1 MKVNKFFTK
10 STISVLLIVATIT
23 SFTACASTSEAKSAN
38 QDKITEQVTTKLA
51 TEEKESF
58 QTTSD
63 DNSVDNSVVDN
74 SLTGEIEENHENV
87 KSQDDLFIDSLEG
100 LSFTFT
106 ASPKITNV
114 KRAFSSNY
122 TFIAK
127 DKDGNPLAN
136 YPVTISYPDGKEDG
150 ELTYKEIDV
159 LTDQNGSYT
168 YEPAVPTFSANTTLA
183 VYPTPINNS
192 DKVFDAAINHRAE
205 ADWKVRSDIITKG
218 AVLFIWDFNEKGKAI
233 NNSYEILSEFRTRG
247 MTMVGNAPVNET
259 SYIGKPLSTL
269 YKENYEII
277 ENSYGYLIVGTVK
290 FTKPVEA
297 TDDGQY
303 LCSLVAEIQAVTMKD
318 GNQIFSSTFTHEAKG
333 KNWNTCVTKAKSELA
348 EEIVDALVYGL

>member
-1 MKVNKFFTK
+1 MKVNNFFSK
-10 STISVLLIVATIT
+10 STISVLLIGAAIT
-23 SFTACASTSEAKSAN
+23 ALTACASTSEAKSAN
-38 QDKITEQVTTKLA
+38 QNKITEQTATKPVA
-51 TEEKESF
+51 KEKESF
-58 QTTSD
+58 LDTSD
-63 DNSVDNSVVDN
+63 DNSDVDN
-74 SLTGEIEENHENV
+74 SLTEEIKENQENE
-87 KSQDDLFIDSLEG
+87 KSQDDIFIESLEG

-106 ASPKITNV
+106 ASPKITNI

-136 YPVTISYPDGKEDG
+136 YPVTISYPNGKEDG

-192 DKVFDAAINHRAE
+192 DKVFDAAINHRSE

-297 TDDGQY
+297 TDDGKY

-318 GNQIFSSTFTHEAKG
+318 GKKFYSSTFTHEAKG
-333 KNWNTCVTKAKSELA
+333 KNWNACVTKAKSELA